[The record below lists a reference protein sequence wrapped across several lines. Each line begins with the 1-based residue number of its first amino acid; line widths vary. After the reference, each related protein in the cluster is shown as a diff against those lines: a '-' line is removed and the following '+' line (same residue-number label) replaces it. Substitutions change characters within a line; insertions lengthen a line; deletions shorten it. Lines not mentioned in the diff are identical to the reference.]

1 MLLRSSDRDAECIIL
16 WSGVEMNLRR
26 NFVVGDWH
34 GEDSFV
40 YVTERV
46 TRGRSTYVDQEEER
60 ARNPRVRGMIVGML
74 LTHESAYSFEELSA
88 RAFAR

>member
-1 MLLRSSDRDAECIIL
+1 MLLRSSDCDARCIIL
-16 WSGVEMNLRR
+16 WSGVEVNLRR
-26 NFVVGDWH
+26 NFVVGDGR
-34 GEDSFV
+34 GEGNFV
-40 YVTERV
+40 YVTGCV

-60 ARNPRVRGMIVGML
+60 VRNPRVGGMTVGIL